1 MFVKSY
7 NTKLL
12 NSAPYYTQAN
22 GLAEPSNKIL
32 IKFIKKKMYYN
43 LKNLHKVLS
52 EALRLIVWLDMA
64 LRKLLYELV
73 YEQEAILFIEVN
85 LDALKEILKY
95 KVYVARAYNNKVK
108 FTSFQVDLFW
118 KTISSWVKRE

>member
-7 NTKLL
+7 KIKLL

-52 EALRLIVWLDMA
+52 EALRLIV
-64 LRKLLYELV
+64 
-73 YEQEAILFIEVN
+73 
-85 LDALKEILKY
+85 
-95 KVYVARAYNNKVK
+95 
-108 FTSFQVDLFW
+108 
-118 KTISSWVKRE
+118 